1 MKKYTKIIY
10 AVLAILTIAMLVDI
24 YTDYMNPE
32 RLLRWKVEDRLKSS
46 LDDPSSYE
54 FVDFYKNP
62 ISINDKNPNSEY
74 FILKF
79 RGKNK
84 FGALI
89 LDEVK
94 IEAERY
100 TLGSA
105 ESEYMLI
112 GFE

>member
-32 RLLRWKVEDRLKSS
+32 RLLRWKVEKELKSS
-46 LDDPSSYE
+46 LNDPSSYE
-54 FVDFYKNP
+54 FIEFYKK
-62 ISINDKNPNSEY
+62 SIYEPEDGDTKYEY
-74 FILKF
+74 FGLKF
-79 RGKNK
+79 RANNK

-89 LDEVK
+89 LDEVTVK
-94 IEAERY
+94 GLKYSEDVD
-100 TLGSA
+100 
-105 ESEYMLI
+105 SEYMLI